1 MENLKLKSRR
11 IIKAHN
17 SRIISLPPVWTN
29 AWEGQ
34 IGDYVSLEIGHD
46 HELIIRPLSP
56 KKKALLD
63 EFFESHYLTILP
75 RREQ

>member
-1 MENLKLKSRR
+1 MTNLILKSRKIVR
-11 IIKAHN
+11 AHN
-17 SRIISLPPVWTN
+17 SKNISLPPVWTN

-34 IGDYVSLEIGHD
+34 IGDYVSVEIGQD
-46 HELIIRPLSP
+46 HELIIKPISP
-56 KKKALLD
+56 EKKALLD